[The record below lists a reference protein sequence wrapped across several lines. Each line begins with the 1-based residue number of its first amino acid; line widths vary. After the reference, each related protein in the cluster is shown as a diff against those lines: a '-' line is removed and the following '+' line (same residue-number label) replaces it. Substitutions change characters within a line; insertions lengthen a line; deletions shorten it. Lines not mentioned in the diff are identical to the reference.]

1 MCPWWDG
8 PASCAEVGAQ
18 LARDAARRE
27 GRWIWVYHA
36 PPDESPVSWAG
47 QRHFGDAE
55 LLRWI
60 RAYQPDLVRTGHI
73 HQAPFR
79 AGGSWVDRVGSTW
92 VFNAGR
98 QIGPRPAHV
107 IIDLTGPT
115 ATWFSLADNEVVKL
129 DEPLTRPVARV
140 TPP

>member
-1 MCPWWDG
+1 VCPWWDG

-115 ATWFSLADNEVVKL
+115 ATWFSLAGNEVVKL